1 MDKSSFAVGLGRGL
15 KALEAAAEKKVAREA
30 AEKAAKAAKV
40 AADKAAA
47 GKAAKAPAG
56 KAAPA
61 AKATTP
67 AAKVPARARAP
78 SAYHTPRQIIAG
90 EYSRDIA
97 QRLEGIIPAD
107 APISEWREAAERL
120 SSPEV
125 AKPNAR
131 LVPEF
136 NRPGNEPLVS
146 QVGRQG
152 LPVRGMDLTEAQHPS
167 KFGVFSS
174 YKTPTDPLETEVV
187 TSRYA
192 NMPDQRRFD
201 TNRLENAKIVSLLA
215 DKERAGDTILSVN
228 GLPTSVNTQ
237 GGPMHAALQE
247 ALGGTAAFSSEF
259 GALGAVRRAIRE
271 GLDAGQDV
279 FGVTTTMGPGS
290 LNQTTDMTDLLHQ
303 MAKSSPVR
311 EADVRSFDERVRLLF
326 PEYAGLLDEDAAR
339 QMHALTQGQRKAFVG
354 LLDNADALKQ
364 GLPSVPAAR
373 FSLTDPNLVDVP
385 AGATGYSYVKLGPES
400 LGFGDSPIRHSAYP
414 DDMTGTFEGRGP
426 LVPFSTMFSDATKAR
441 RGLSLPAGSD
451 LRSLELR
458 KPSQNMT
465 PEAFDLFNKY
475 LSGIDDPY

>member
-1 MDKSSFAVGLGRGL
+1 
-15 KALEAAAEKKVAREA
+15 
-30 AEKAAKAAKV
+30 
-40 AADKAAA
+40 
-47 GKAAKAPAG
+47 
-56 KAAPA
+56 
-61 AKATTP
+61 
-67 AAKVPARARAP
+67 
-78 SAYHTPRQIIAG
+78 
-90 EYSRDIA
+90 
-97 QRLEGIIPAD
+97 
-107 APISEWREAAERL
+107 
-120 SSPEV
+120 
-125 AKPNAR
+125 
-131 LVPEF
+131 
-136 NRPGNEPLVS
+136 
-146 QVGRQG
+146 
-152 LPVRGMDLTEAQHPS
+152 
-167 KFGVFSS
+167 
-174 YKTPTDPLETEVV
+174 
-187 TSRYA
+187 
-192 NMPDQRRFD
+192 MPDQRRFD
-201 TNRLENAKIVSLLA
+201 TNRLENAKVVSLLA

-303 MAKSSPVR
+303 MAKNSPIR
-311 EADVRSFDERVRLLF
+311 RADVLSFDERVRMLF

-400 LGFGDSPIRHSAYP
+400 LVFGDSPIRHSAYP

-441 RGLSLPAGSD
+441 RGSSLPAGSD